1 MKKLVLAVLL
11 VLSLAACSPK
21 FYYFSTETT
30 CPQCVVDSLYR
41 SIGYPTSD
49 YLDWTSFQVVG
60 VNQGDSTL
68 ISTYVNVVDKI
79 DISVTTYE
87 NTGTSTVRKKKVKV
101 K

>member
-1 MKKLVLAVLL
+1 MKKLALILLL
-11 VLSLAACSPK
+11 VFSLVACSPK

-30 CPQCVVDSLYR
+30 CPECVVDSLL
-41 SIGYPTSD
+41 GPNTSN
-49 YLDWTSFQVVG
+49 YLDWTNFVAVG
-60 VNQGDSTL
+60 INEGDSTL

-87 NTGTSTVRKKKVKV
+87 NTGTSTVKKKKL